1 MNGDIQLAWELLQ
14 PLILMGFTI
23 GVVIAVVI
31 GAARI
36 GWQLAPWIFLGA
48 AMLWFFG
55 G

>member
-14 PLILMGFTI
+14 PLILLGFTI
-23 GVVIAVVI
+23 GVVAAVVI
-31 GAARI
+31 GAIRI

-48 AMLWFFG
+48 ALLWFFG

>member
-23 GVVIAVVI
+23 GVVVAIVVGAV
-31 GAARI
+31 RI